1 MSKRNGFVLYHDDL
15 RVCDLLDDEQMGRMV
30 RMLWAHSEGREA
42 HPEGELM
49 TAVFAFLAQKIDRD
63 EDKYQR
69 RVEKNREAANQRWN
83 AEKGIEDDEDL
94 SE

>member
-15 RVCDLLDDEQMGRMV
+15 RVCDLLTDEQMGRMV
-30 RMLWAHSEGREA
+30 RMLWAHSEGRTA
-42 HPEGELM
+42 RPEGELM

-69 RVEKNREAANQRWN
+69 RVEQNRDAANHRWN
-83 AEKGIEDDEDL
+83 AEKGGDDASA